1 MCIGYEAQMINFG
14 LDLNMSGGGDGALA
28 AAAWVIISLRQA
40 SQIWLTTFQTGFDI
54 LVMIKTVSW
63 KIV

>member
-14 LDLNMSGGGDGALA
+14 LDLNMSGGGALA
-28 AAAWVIISLRQA
+28 APAWVIISLRQA